1 MFEQTIQDATR
12 AEILRV
18 EHFVAQR
25 DDALAVP
32 RVAAEFLHTL
42 VLAGGY
48 RRGLEIGTSYGYSG
62 LWIAAALQH
71 NGGALTTIDHD
82 ADKVPFA
89 RDAFQR
95 AGLADTVD
103 VVQGA
108 AGAVLDDIH
117 GPFDIVF
124 IDADKESSRRYF
136 DRVWSK
142 MAQRATIVTDNATSH
157 ADDLADYLQYLRNHP
172 RLCSTLLPIGS
183 GMEVSVKLEPYATT
197 ASIDGADWVI

>member
-1 MFEQTIQDATR
+1 MFEQTIQEKTLT
-12 AEILRV
+12 EILRV
-18 EHFVAQR
+18 EAFVAER

-32 RVAAEFLHTL
+32 RVSAEFLHTL

-71 NGGALTTIDHD
+71 NGGMLTTIDHSP
-82 ADKVPFA
+82 DKVRFA
-89 RDAFQR
+89 REAFAR

-103 VVQGA
+103 VVEGP
-108 AGAVLDDIH
+108 AGAVLDDVH

-124 IDADKESSRRYF
+124 IDADKENSRRYF
-136 DRVWSK
+136 DLVWPK

-157 ADDLADYLQYLRNHP
+157 ADDLAGYLQTLRNHP
-172 RLCSTLLPIGS
+172 QLCSILLPIGA
-183 GMEVSVKLEPYATT
+183 GMEVSVKLDPYATT
-197 ASIDGADWVI
+197 ASLDGADWVI